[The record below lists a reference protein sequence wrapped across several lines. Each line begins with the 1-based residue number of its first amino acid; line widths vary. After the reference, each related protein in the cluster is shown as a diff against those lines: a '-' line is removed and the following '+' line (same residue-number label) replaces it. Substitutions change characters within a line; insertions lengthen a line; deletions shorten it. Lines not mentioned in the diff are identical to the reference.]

1 MTRVDPHVGGAV
13 PCQHERVA
21 RTIVIVDDHDDF
33 RSHAARML
41 TAGGY
46 DVVGS
51 CADGH
56 SAVSTITALHPDV
69 VLLDVQLP
77 DIDGFAVIEQVERL
91 LDGGPVVVLTS
102 TREAIDYGARVAQSG
117 AAGFISKAE
126 LSARSV
132 DALVG
137 AR

>member
-1 MTRVDPHVGGAV
+1 VL
-13 PCQHERVA
+13 CQHERVA

-33 RSHAARML
+33 RSHAAALL

-51 CADGH
+51 CHDGR
-56 SAVSTITALHPDV
+56 SALSMIAELLPDV

-77 DIDGFAVIEQVERL
+77 DIDGFAVIEQV
-91 LDGGPVVVLTS
+91 DGQTEGGAGPVLVLVS
-102 TREAIDYGARVAQSG
+102 TREAIDYGGRIAQSG
-117 AAGFISKAE
+117 AAGFINKAE
-126 LSARSV
+126 LSARSL
-132 DALVG
+132 DALVD